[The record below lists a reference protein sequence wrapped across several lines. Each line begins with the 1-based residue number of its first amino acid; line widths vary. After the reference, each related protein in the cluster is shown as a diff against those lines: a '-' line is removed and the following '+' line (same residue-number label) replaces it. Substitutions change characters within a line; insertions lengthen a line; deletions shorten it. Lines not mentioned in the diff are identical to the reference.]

1 MNNSLNTVALS
12 AVALPDAAVG
22 AVPEWIRLVPKGGA
36 VAYDGRGGF
45 TYRDAAKV
53 IEASFAFSP
62 RIHIDVNHAT
72 ETAAKAGLASEAQG
86 YILEMVEREDGIWG
100 KVDWNAS
107 GQALMAD
114 RRYWGVSPVLFHN
127 KDTKEIVAIK
137 NVALTNDPAERR
149 LVVFSAKE
157 TDGMDIL
164 AELAEMLG
172 LPSGAS
178 ADDVKAAI
186 KKMKGGGD
194 SEATAALQ
202 AVATA
207 LGAQDGAG
215 QAELVT
221 MVAALQAKT
230 DQVVALQARVEQ
242 LETDG
247 KAAASEAW
255 LQSMLQAGYGIPST
269 QHDTL
274 RDLHAQDAAR
284 ADGLAKSFPKLGKA
298 ELAARAA
305 PPATEISALS
315 ATQKGIAQ
323 AMGVS
328 EETYLARLQAEAKAE
343 EV

>member
-1 MNNSLNTVALS
+1 MKQPLHTIALS
-12 AVALPDAAVG
+12 AVALPDEAAG
-22 AVPEWIRLVPKGGA
+22 KVPEWIRVVPRGGA
-36 VAYDGRGGF
+36 QAYDGRGGY

-53 IEASFAFSP
+53 IAASFAFSP

-86 YILEMVEREDGIWG
+86 YITEMEERPDGIWG
-100 KVDWNAS
+100 RVDWNAS

-114 RRYWGVSPVLFHN
+114 RRYWGISPVLFHT

-149 LVVFSAKE
+149 LVAFSAKE

-164 AELAEMLG
+164 EELAEMLG

-186 KKMKGGGD
+186 KKMKGGDG
-194 SEATAALQ
+194 EATAALQ

-207 LGAQDGAG
+207 LGAQSDAG

-230 DQVVALQARVEQ
+230 DQVTALQARVEQ

-247 KAAASEAW
+247 KAKTSEAW
-255 LQSMLQAGYGIPST
+255 LQSMLQAGYGIPAT
-269 QHDTL
+269 QHETL
-274 RDLHAQDAAR
+274 RDLYAENPER
-284 ADGLAKSFPKLGKA
+284 AEGLAKSFPKLGKS

-305 PPATEISALS
+305 PPAAEISALS
-315 ATQKGIAQ
+315 AEQKVVADQLGIPHDTMLAQ
-323 AMGVS
+323 
-328 EETYLARLQAEAKAE
+328 LQAEQKEA
-343 EV
+343 V

>member
-1 MNNSLNTVALS
+1 MNKPLNTITLS
-12 AVALPDAAVG
+12 ALALPDAAPG
-22 AVPEWIRLVPKGGA
+22 DVPEWIRVIPKDGA
-36 VAYDGRGGF
+36 QAYDGRGGF

-53 IEASFAFSP
+53 IEASFSFSP

-86 YILEMVEREDGIWG
+86 YITAMEEREDGIWA

-107 GQALMAD
+107 GRALMAD
-114 RRYWGVSPVLFHN
+114 RRYWGISPVLFHT
-127 KDTKEIVAIK
+127 KEPKEIVAIK

-149 LVVFSAKE
+149 LVAFSAKE

-164 AELAEMLG
+164 EELAEMLG

-186 KKMKGGGD
+186 KKMKGGD
-194 SEATAALQ
+194 SEATATLQ

-207 LGAQDGAG
+207 LGAQTDAG

-230 DQVVALQARVEQ
+230 DQVTALQARVEQ

-247 KAAASEAW
+247 KTKAAQTW
-255 LQSMLQAGYGIPST
+255 LQSMLQAGYGIPAT

-274 RDLHAQDAAR
+274 RDLYAEHPDR
-284 ADGLAKSFPKLGKA
+284 AEGLAKSFPMLGKS
-298 ELAARAA
+298 ELAARGA
-305 PPATEISALS
+305 PPAAEVSTLS
-315 ATQKGIAQ
+315 ADQRQIADQLGIAHDK
-323 AMGVS
+323 
-328 EETYLARLQAEAKAE
+328 YLASLQADAKAQE
-343 EV
+343 A